1 MLQDD
6 SLKMQEKCPHDITHY
21 RKQGSSMTLTVP
33 KSLRGVLNWEDGD
46 ILFVTAHCDTL
57 VIVPAKSALLDTMA
71 KYVKATGH
79 IN

>member
-1 MLQDD
+1 
-6 SLKMQEKCPHDITHY
+6 
-21 RKQGSSMTLTVP
+21 MTLTVP